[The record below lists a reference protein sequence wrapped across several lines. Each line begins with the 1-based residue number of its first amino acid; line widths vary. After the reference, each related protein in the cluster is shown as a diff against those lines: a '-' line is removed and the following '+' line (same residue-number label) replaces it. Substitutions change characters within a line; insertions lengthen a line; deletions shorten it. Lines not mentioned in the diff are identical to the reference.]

1 MVCNILC
8 CMNIYEETKMIMKKY
23 GLNFKKK
30 FGQNFLTSE
39 EILEEIIEKAEISKD
54 DIVLEI
60 GPGIGTLTAKL
71 LEKEAEVISVELDQ
85 ELIIPLKDRFFMYD
99 NFTIISADIL
109 KVDIYTEILRIL
121 KEKKKDLGNRKIKV
135 VANIPYYITT
145 PIIFKLLE
153 NRNIVSEIY
162 IMVQKEVAER
172 ICAKIGTKESSSI
185 TYMVSYYTE
194 YLWDIYVD
202 KTKFMPSPKVDSKV
216 IALRFR
222 EKPYPEVKNEELYFE
237 VIRSAFL
244 HRRKT
249 FLNSISASNKIDKK
263 IISNVMEELGID
275 LRIRAEKITDE
286 MYADIVDKYL
296 EKRR

>member
-1 MVCNILC
+1 
-8 CMNIYEETKMIMKKY
+8 MNIYEETKMIMKRY
-23 GLNFKKK
+23 NLDFKKK

-39 EILEEIIEKAEISKD
+39 EILEEIISKAKISKD
-54 DIVLEI
+54 DIILEI
-60 GPGIGTLTAKL
+60 GPGIGTLTSKL
-71 LEKEAEVISVELDQ
+71 LETGAEVISVEVDL
-85 ELIIPLKDRFFMYD
+85 ELIRPLKERFFMYN

-109 KVDIYTEILRIL
+109 KIDIYSEIVKIL
-121 KEKKKDLGNRKIKV
+121 ESKGKTLNDKKIKV

-145 PIIFKLLE
+145 PIMFKLLE
-153 NRNIVSEIY
+153 SRNIVSEIY

-185 TYMVSYYTE
+185 TYMVIYYTE

-202 KTKFMPSPKVDSKV
+202 KTKFVPSPKVDSKV
-216 IALRFR
+216 IALKFR

-237 VIRSAFL
+237 IIRSAFL

-263 IISNVMEELGID
+263 IISNIMEELGID
-275 LRIRAEKITDE
+275 LRIRAEKITDK
-286 MYADIVDKYL
+286 MYADIVDKYI

>member
-1 MVCNILC
+1 
-8 CMNIYEETKMIMKKY
+8 MNIYEETKMIMRKY
-23 GLNFKKK
+23 NLDFKKK

-39 EILEEIIEKAEISKD
+39 EILDEVISKANISKD
-54 DIVLEI
+54 DIILEI

-71 LEKEAEVISVELDQ
+71 LETGAEVISVEVDL
-85 ELIIPLKDRFFMYD
+85 ELVKPLKDRFFMYD
-99 NFTIISADIL
+99 NFTIISSDIL
-109 KVDIYTEILRIL
+109 KVDIYNEMVKILEN
-121 KEKKKDLGNRKIKV
+121 KGKKLDDRKVKV

-172 ICAKIGTKESSSI
+172 ICAKSGTKESSSI

-222 EKPYPEVKNEELYFE
+222 ESPYPEVKDEELYFE
-237 VIRSAFL
+237 IIRTAFL

-249 FLNSISASNKIDKK
+249 FLNSVSSSNKIDKNIVSK
-263 IISNVMEELGID
+263 ILEELGID
-275 LRIRAEKITDE
+275 LKIRAEKITDN
-286 MYADIVDKYL
+286 MYANIVEKYI

>member
-1 MVCNILC
+1 
-8 CMNIYEETKMIMKKY
+8 MNIYEETKMIMRKY
-23 GLNFKKK
+23 NLDFKKK

-39 EILEEIIEKAEISKD
+39 EILEEVISKAKISKD
-54 DIVLEI
+54 DIILEI
-60 GPGIGTLTAKL
+60 GPGIGTLTSKL
-71 LEKEAEVISVELDQ
+71 LETGAEVISVEVDL
-85 ELIIPLKDRFFMYD
+85 ELIQPLKDRFFMYD

-153 NRNIVSEIY
+153 NRNIVSDIY

-216 IALRFR
+216 IALKFR

-237 VIRSAFL
+237 IIRSAFL

-263 IISNVMEELGID
+263 IISSVMEELGID

-296 EKRR
+296 

>member
-1 MVCNILC
+1 
-8 CMNIYEETKMIMKKY
+8 MNIYEETKMMMKRY
-23 GLNFKKK
+23 NLDFKKK

-39 EILEEIIEKAEISKD
+39 EILKEIISKARISKD
-54 DIVLEI
+54 DIILEI
-60 GPGIGTLTAKL
+60 GPGIGTLTSKL
-71 LEKEAEVISVELDQ
+71 LETGAEVISVEVDL
-85 ELIIPLKDRFFMYD
+85 ELIRPLKERFFMYN

-109 KVDIYTEILRIL
+109 KIDIYSEIVKIL
-121 KEKKKDLGNRKIKV
+121 ESKGKTLNDKKIKV

-145 PIIFKLLE
+145 PIMFKLLE
-153 NRNIVSEIY
+153 SRNIVSEIY

-216 IALRFR
+216 IALKFR

-237 VIRSAFL
+237 IIRSAFL

-263 IISNVMEELGID
+263 IISNIMEELGID
-275 LRIRAEKITDE
+275 LRIRAEKITDK
-286 MYADIVDKYL
+286 MYADIVDKYI

>member
-1 MVCNILC
+1 
-8 CMNIYEETKMIMKKY
+8 MNIYEETKMIMRKY
-23 GLNFKKK
+23 NLDFKKK

-39 EILEEIIEKAEISKD
+39 EILDEVISKANISKD
-54 DIVLEI
+54 DIILEI

-71 LEKEAEVISVELDQ
+71 LETGAEVISVEVDL
-85 ELIIPLKDRFFMYD
+85 ELVKPLKDRFFMYD
-99 NFTIISADIL
+99 NFTIISSDIL
-109 KVDIYTEILRIL
+109 KVDIYNEMVKILEN
-121 KEKKKDLGNRKIKV
+121 KGKKLDDRKVKV

-202 KTKFMPSPKVDSKV
+202 KTKFIPSPKVDSKV

-222 EKPYPEVKNEELYFE
+222 ESPYPEVRDEELYFE
-237 VIRSAFL
+237 IIRTAFL

-249 FLNSISASNKIDKK
+249 FLNSVSSSNKIDKNIVSK
-263 IISNVMEELGID
+263 ILEELGID
-275 LRIRAEKITDE
+275 LKIRAEKITDN
-286 MYADIVDKYL
+286 MYANIVEKYM

>member
-1 MVCNILC
+1 
-8 CMNIYEETKMIMKKY
+8 MNIYEETKMIMRKY
-23 GLNFKKK
+23 NLDFKKK

-39 EILEEIIEKAEISKD
+39 EILEEVISKAKISKD
-54 DIVLEI
+54 DIILEI
-60 GPGIGTLTAKL
+60 GPGIGTLTSKL
-71 LEKEAEVISVELDQ
+71 LETGAEVISVEVDL
-85 ELIIPLKDRFFMYD
+85 ELIQPLKDRFFMYD

-153 NRNIVSEIY
+153 NRNIVSDIY

-216 IALRFR
+216 IALKFR

-237 VIRSAFL
+237 IIRSAFL
-244 HRRKT
+244 HRKKT

-263 IISNVMEELGID
+263 IISSVMEELGID

>member
-1 MVCNILC
+1 
-8 CMNIYEETKMIMKKY
+8 MNIYEETKMIMKRY
-23 GLNFKKK
+23 NLDFKKK

-39 EILEEIIEKAEISKD
+39 EILEKIISKAKISKD
-54 DIVLEI
+54 DIILEI
-60 GPGIGTLTAKL
+60 GPGIGTLTSKL
-71 LEKEAEVISVELDQ
+71 LETGAEVISVEVDL
-85 ELIIPLKDRFFMYD
+85 ELIRPLKERFFMYN

-109 KVDIYTEILRIL
+109 KIDIYSEIVKIL
-121 KEKKKDLGNRKIKV
+121 ESKGKTLNDKKIKV

-145 PIIFKLLE
+145 PIMFKLLE
-153 NRNIVSEIY
+153 SRNIVSEIY

-185 TYMVSYYTE
+185 TYMVIYYTE

-202 KTKFMPSPKVDSKV
+202 KTKFVPSPKVDSKV
-216 IALRFR
+216 IALKFR

-237 VIRSAFL
+237 IIRSAFL

-263 IISNVMEELGID
+263 IISNIMEELGID
-275 LRIRAEKITDE
+275 LRIRAEKITDK
-286 MYADIVDKYL
+286 MYADIVDKYI

>member
-1 MVCNILC
+1 
-8 CMNIYEETKMIMKKY
+8 MNIYEETKMIMRKY
-23 GLNFKKK
+23 NLDFKKK

-39 EILEEIIEKAEISKD
+39 EILEEVISKAKISKD
-54 DIVLEI
+54 DIILEI
-60 GPGIGTLTAKL
+60 GPGIGTLTSKL
-71 LEKEAEVISVELDQ
+71 LETGAEVISVEVDL
-85 ELIIPLKDRFFMYD
+85 ELIQPLKDRFFMYD

-109 KVDIYTEILRIL
+109 KVDIYNEILRIL
-121 KEKKKDLGNRKIKV
+121 KEKKKDLGNMKIKV

-216 IALRFR
+216 IALKFR

-237 VIRSAFL
+237 IIRSAFL

-263 IISNVMEELGID
+263 IISSVMEELGID

>member
-1 MVCNILC
+1 
-8 CMNIYEETKMIMKKY
+8 MNIYEETKMIMKKY
-23 GLNFKKK
+23 NLDFKKK

-39 EILEEIIEKAEISKD
+39 EILKEIISKARISKD
-54 DIVLEI
+54 DIILEI
-60 GPGIGTLTAKL
+60 GPGIGTLTSKL
-71 LEKEAEVISVELDQ
+71 LETGAEVISVEVDL
-85 ELIIPLKDRFFMYD
+85 ELIRPLKERFFMYN

-109 KVDIYTEILRIL
+109 KIDIYSEIVKIL
-121 KEKKKDLGNRKIKV
+121 ESKGKTLNDKKIKV

-145 PIIFKLLE
+145 PIMFKLLE
-153 NRNIVSEIY
+153 SRNIVSEIY

-202 KTKFMPSPKVDSKV
+202 KTKFVPSPKVDSKV
-216 IALRFR
+216 IALKFR

-237 VIRSAFL
+237 IIRSAFL

-263 IISNVMEELGID
+263 IISNIMEELGID
-275 LRIRAEKITDE
+275 LRIRAEKITDK
-286 MYADIVDKYL
+286 MYADIVDKYI

>member
-1 MVCNILC
+1 
-8 CMNIYEETKMIMKKY
+8 MNIYEETKMMMKRY
-23 GLNFKKK
+23 NLDFKKK

-39 EILEEIIEKAEISKD
+39 EILKEIISKARISKD
-54 DIVLEI
+54 DIILEI
-60 GPGIGTLTAKL
+60 GPGIGTLTSKL
-71 LEKEAEVISVELDQ
+71 LETGAEVISVEVDL
-85 ELIIPLKDRFFMYD
+85 ELIRPLKERFFMYN

-109 KVDIYTEILRIL
+109 KIDIYSEIVKIL
-121 KEKKKDLGNRKIKV
+121 ESKGKTLNDKKIKV
-135 VANIPYYITT
+135 VANIPYSITT
-145 PIIFKLLE
+145 PIMFKLLE
-153 NRNIVSEIY
+153 SRNIVSEIY

-202 KTKFMPSPKVDSKV
+202 KTKFVPSPKVDSKV
-216 IALRFR
+216 IALKFR

-237 VIRSAFL
+237 IIRSAFL

-263 IISNVMEELGID
+263 IISNIMEELGID
-275 LRIRAEKITDE
+275 LRIRAEKITDK
-286 MYADIVDKYL
+286 MYADIVDKYI

>member
-1 MVCNILC
+1 
-8 CMNIYEETKMIMKKY
+8 MNIYEETKMIMKRY
-23 GLNFKKK
+23 NLDFKKK

-39 EILEEIIEKAEISKD
+39 EILEEIISKAKISKD
-54 DIVLEI
+54 DIILEI
-60 GPGIGTLTAKL
+60 GPGIGTLTSKL
-71 LEKEAEVISVELDQ
+71 LETGAEVISVEVDL
-85 ELIIPLKDRFFMYD
+85 ELIRPLKERFFMYN

-109 KVDIYTEILRIL
+109 KIDIYSEIVKIL
-121 KEKKKDLGNRKIKV
+121 ESKGRTLNDKKIKV

-145 PIIFKLLE
+145 PIMFKLLE
-153 NRNIVSEIY
+153 SRNIVSEIY

-202 KTKFMPSPKVDSKV
+202 KTKFVPSPKVDSKV
-216 IALRFR
+216 IALKFR

-237 VIRSAFL
+237 IIRSVFL

-263 IISNVMEELGID
+263 IISSIMEELGID
-275 LRIRAEKITDE
+275 LRIRAEKITDK
-286 MYADIVDKYL
+286 MYADIVDKYI

>member
-1 MVCNILC
+1 
-8 CMNIYEETKMIMKKY
+8 MNIYEETKMIMRKY
-23 GLNFKKK
+23 NLDFKKK

-39 EILEEIIEKAEISKD
+39 EILDEVISKANISKD
-54 DIVLEI
+54 DIILEI

-71 LEKEAEVISVELDQ
+71 LETGAEVISVEVDL
-85 ELIIPLKDRFFMYD
+85 ELVKPLKDRFFMYD
-99 NFTIISADIL
+99 NFTIISSDIL
-109 KVDIYTEILRIL
+109 KVDIYNEMVKIL
-121 KEKKKDLGNRKIKV
+121 EKKGKKLDDRKIKV

-202 KTKFMPSPKVDSKV
+202 KTKFVPSPKVASKV
-216 IALRFR
+216 IALKFR

-237 VIRSAFL
+237 IIRSAFL

-263 IISNVMEELGID
+263 IISNIMEELGID
-275 LRIRAEKITDE
+275 LRIRAEKITDK
-286 MYADIVDKYL
+286 MYADIVDKYI

>member
-1 MVCNILC
+1 
-8 CMNIYEETKMIMKKY
+8 MNIYEETKMIMRKY
-23 GLNFKKK
+23 NLDFKKK

-39 EILEEIIEKAEISKD
+39 EILDEVISKANISKD
-54 DIVLEI
+54 DIILEI

-71 LEKEAEVISVELDQ
+71 LETGAEVISVEVDL
-85 ELIIPLKDRFFMYD
+85 ELVKPLKDRFFMYD
-99 NFTIISADIL
+99 NFTIISSDIL
-109 KVDIYTEILRIL
+109 KVDIYNEMVKI
-121 KEKKKDLGNRKIKV
+121 LGNKGKKLDDRKIKV

-222 EKPYPEVKNEELYFE
+222 ESPYPEVKDEELYFE
-237 VIRSAFL
+237 IIRTAFL

-249 FLNSISASNKIDKK
+249 FLNSVSSSNKIDKNIVSK
-263 IISNVMEELGID
+263 ILGELGID
-275 LRIRAEKITDE
+275 LKIRAEKITDN
-286 MYADIVDKYL
+286 MYANIVEKYI

>member
-1 MVCNILC
+1 
-8 CMNIYEETKMIMKKY
+8 MNIYEETKMIMRKY
-23 GLNFKKK
+23 NLDFKKK

-39 EILEEIIEKAEISKD
+39 EILEEVISKAKISKD
-54 DIVLEI
+54 DIILEI
-60 GPGIGTLTAKL
+60 GPGIGTLTSKL
-71 LEKEAEVISVELDQ
+71 LETGAEVISVEVDL
-85 ELIIPLKDRFFMYD
+85 ELIQPLKDRFFMYD

-237 VIRSAFL
+237 IIRSAFL

-249 FLNSISASNKIDKK
+249 FLNSISASNKIYKQS
-263 IISNVMEELGID
+263 ISSVMEELGID
-275 LRIRAEKITDE
+275 LRIRAEKITDK
-286 MYADIVDKYL
+286 MYADIVDKYI

>member
-1 MVCNILC
+1 
-8 CMNIYEETKMIMKKY
+8 MNIYEETKMIMRKY
-23 GLNFKKK
+23 NLDFKKK

-39 EILEEIIEKAEISKD
+39 EILEEVISKAKISKD
-54 DIVLEI
+54 DIILEI
-60 GPGIGTLTAKL
+60 GPGIGTLTSKL
-71 LEKEAEVISVELDQ
+71 LETGAEVISVEVDL
-85 ELIIPLKDRFFMYD
+85 ELIQPLKDRFFMYD

-185 TYMVSYYTE
+185 TYIVSYYTE

-237 VIRSAFL
+237 IIRSAFL

-263 IISNVMEELGID
+263 IISSVLEELGID

>member
-1 MVCNILC
+1 
-8 CMNIYEETKMIMKKY
+8 MNIYEETKMIMKRY
-23 GLNFKKK
+23 NLDFKKK

-39 EILEEIIEKAEISKD
+39 EILKEIISKARISKD
-54 DIVLEI
+54 DIILEI
-60 GPGIGTLTAKL
+60 GPGIGTLTSKL
-71 LEKEAEVISVELDQ
+71 LETGAEVISVEVDL
-85 ELIIPLKDRFFMYD
+85 ELIRPLKERFFMYN

-109 KVDIYTEILRIL
+109 KIDIYSEIVKIL
-121 KEKKKDLGNRKIKV
+121 ESKGKTLNDKKIKV

-145 PIIFKLLE
+145 PIMFKLLE
-153 NRNIVSEIY
+153 SRNIVSEIY

-185 TYMVSYYTE
+185 TYRVSYYTE

-202 KTKFMPSPKVDSKV
+202 KTKFVPSPKVDSKV
-216 IALRFR
+216 IALKFR

-237 VIRSAFL
+237 IIRSAFL

-263 IISNVMEELGID
+263 IISNIMEELGID
-275 LRIRAEKITDE
+275 LRIRAEKITDK
-286 MYADIVDKYL
+286 MYADIVDKYI

>member
-1 MVCNILC
+1 
-8 CMNIYEETKMIMKKY
+8 MNIYEETKMIMKRY
-23 GLNFKKK
+23 NLDFKKK

-39 EILEEIIEKAEISKD
+39 EILKEIISKARISKD
-54 DIVLEI
+54 DIILEI
-60 GPGIGTLTAKL
+60 GPGIGTLTSKL
-71 LEKEAEVISVELDQ
+71 LETGAEVISVEVDL
-85 ELIIPLKDRFFMYD
+85 ELIRPLKERFFMYN

-109 KVDIYTEILRIL
+109 KIDIYSEIVKIL
-121 KEKKKDLGNRKIKV
+121 ESKGKTLNDKKIKV

-145 PIIFKLLE
+145 PIMFKLLE
-153 NRNIVSEIY
+153 SRNIVSEIY

-172 ICAKIGTKESSSI
+172 IS
-185 TYMVSYYTE
+185 YMVSYYTE

-202 KTKFMPSPKVDSKV
+202 KTKFVPSPKVDSKV
-216 IALRFR
+216 IALKFR

-237 VIRSAFL
+237 IIRSAFL

-263 IISNVMEELGID
+263 IISNIMEELGID
-275 LRIRAEKITDE
+275 LRIRAEKITDKI
-286 MYADIVDKYL
+286 YSDILDKYI

>member
-1 MVCNILC
+1 
-8 CMNIYEETKMIMKKY
+8 MNIYEETKMIMRKY
-23 GLNFKKK
+23 NLDFKKK

-39 EILEEIIEKAEISKD
+39 EILEEVISKAKISKD
-54 DIVLEI
+54 DIILEI
-60 GPGIGTLTAKL
+60 GPGIGTLTSKL
-71 LEKEAEVISVELDQ
+71 LETGAEVISVEVDL
-85 ELIIPLKDRFFMYD
+85 ELIQPLKDRFFMYD

-237 VIRSAFL
+237 IIRSAFL

-263 IISNVMEELGID
+263 IISSVMEELGID
-275 LRIRAEKITDE
+275 LRIRAEKIIDE

>member
-1 MVCNILC
+1 
-8 CMNIYEETKMIMKKY
+8 MNIYEETKMIMRKY
-23 GLNFKKK
+23 NLDFKKK

-39 EILEEIIEKAEISKD
+39 EILEEVISKAKISKD
-54 DIVLEI
+54 DIILEI
-60 GPGIGTLTAKL
+60 GPGIGTLTSKL
-71 LEKEAEVISVELDQ
+71 LETGAEVISVEVDL
-85 ELIIPLKDRFFMYD
+85 ELIQPLKDRFFMYD

-121 KEKKKDLGNRKIKV
+121 KEKKKDLVNRKIKV

-237 VIRSAFL
+237 IIRSAFL

-263 IISNVMEELGID
+263 IISSVMEELGID

>member
-1 MVCNILC
+1 
-8 CMNIYEETKMIMKKY
+8 MNIYDETKMIMRKY
-23 GLNFKKK
+23 NLDFKKK

-39 EILEEIIEKAEISKD
+39 EILDEVISKANISKD
-54 DIVLEI
+54 DIILEI

-71 LEKEAEVISVELDQ
+71 LETGAEVISVEVDL
-85 ELIIPLKDRFFMYD
+85 ELVKPLKDRFFMYD
-99 NFTIISADIL
+99 NFTIISSDIL
-109 KVDIYTEILRIL
+109 KVDIYNEMVKI
-121 KEKKKDLGNRKIKV
+121 LGNKGKKLDDRKIKV

-222 EKPYPEVKNEELYFE
+222 ESPYPEVKDEELYFE
-237 VIRSAFL
+237 IIRTAFL

-249 FLNSISASNKIDKK
+249 FLNSVSSSNKIDKNIVSK
-263 IISNVMEELGID
+263 ILEELGID
-275 LRIRAEKITDE
+275 LKIRAEKITDN
-286 MYADIVDKYL
+286 MYANIVEKYI

>member
-1 MVCNILC
+1 
-8 CMNIYEETKMIMKKY
+8 MNIYEETKMIMRKY
-23 GLNFKKK
+23 NLDFKKK

-39 EILEEIIEKAEISKD
+39 EILEEVISKAKISKD
-54 DIVLEI
+54 DIILEI
-60 GPGIGTLTAKL
+60 GPGIGTLTSKL
-71 LEKEAEVISVELDQ
+71 LETGAEVISVEVDL
-85 ELIIPLKDRFFMYD
+85 ELIQPLKDRFFMYD

-202 KTKFMPSPKVDSKV
+202 KIKFMPSPKVDSKV
-216 IALRFR
+216 IALKFR

-237 VIRSAFL
+237 IIRSAFL

-263 IISNVMEELGID
+263 IISSVMEELGID

>member
-1 MVCNILC
+1 
-8 CMNIYEETKMIMKKY
+8 MNIYEETKMIMRKY
-23 GLNFKKK
+23 NLDFKKK

-39 EILEEIIEKAEISKD
+39 EILEEVISKAKISKD
-54 DIVLEI
+54 DIILEI
-60 GPGIGTLTAKL
+60 GPGIGTLTSKL
-71 LEKEAEVISVELDQ
+71 LETGAEVISVEVDL
-85 ELIIPLKDRFFMYD
+85 ELIQPLKDRFFMYD

-202 KTKFMPSPKVDSKV
+202 KTKFVPSPKVDSKV
-216 IALRFR
+216 IALKFR

-237 VIRSAFL
+237 IIRSAFL

-263 IISNVMEELGID
+263 IISNIMEELGID
-275 LRIRAEKITDE
+275 LRIRAEKITDK
-286 MYADIVDKYL
+286 MYADIVDKYI

>member
-1 MVCNILC
+1 
-8 CMNIYEETKMIMKKY
+8 MNIYEETKMIMRKY
-23 GLNFKKK
+23 NLDFKKK

-39 EILEEIIEKAEISKD
+39 EILEEVISKAKISKD
-54 DIVLEI
+54 DIILEI
-60 GPGIGTLTAKL
+60 GPGIGTLTSKL
-71 LEKEAEVISVELDQ
+71 LETGAEVISVEVDL
-85 ELIIPLKDRFFMYD
+85 ELIQPLKDRFFMYD

-109 KVDIYTEILRIL
+109 KVDIYNEILRIL

-237 VIRSAFL
+237 IIRSAFL

-263 IISNVMEELGID
+263 VISSVMEELGID

>member
-1 MVCNILC
+1 
-8 CMNIYEETKMIMKKY
+8 MNIYEETKMIMKRY
-23 GLNFKKK
+23 NLDFKKK

-39 EILEEIIEKAEISKD
+39 EILKEIISKARISKD
-54 DIVLEI
+54 DIILEI
-60 GPGIGTLTAKL
+60 GPGIGTLTSKL
-71 LEKEAEVISVELDQ
+71 LETGAEVISVEVDL
-85 ELIIPLKDRFFMYD
+85 ELIRPLKERFFMYN

-109 KVDIYTEILRIL
+109 KIDIYSEIVKIL
-121 KEKKKDLGNRKIKV
+121 ESKGKTLNDKKIKV

-145 PIIFKLLE
+145 PIMFKLLE
-153 NRNIVSEIY
+153 SRNIVSEIY

-202 KTKFMPSPKVDSKV
+202 KTKFVPSPKVDSKV
-216 IALRFR
+216 IALKFR

-237 VIRSAFL
+237 IIRSAFL

-263 IISNVMEELGID
+263 IISNIMEELGID
-275 LRIRAEKITDE
+275 LRIRAEKITDK
-286 MYADIVDKYL
+286 MYADIVDKYI

>member
-1 MVCNILC
+1 
-8 CMNIYEETKMIMKKY
+8 MNIYEETKMIMKKY
-23 GLNFKKK
+23 NLDFKKK

-39 EILEEIIEKAEISKD
+39 EILDEVISKANISKD
-54 DIVLEI
+54 DIILEI

-71 LEKEAEVISVELDQ
+71 LETGAEVISVEVDL
-85 ELIIPLKDRFFMYD
+85 ELVKPLKDRFFMYD
-99 NFTIISADIL
+99 NFTIISSDIL
-109 KVDIYTEILRIL
+109 KVDIYNEMVKIL
-121 KEKKKDLGNRKIKV
+121 EKKGKKLDDRKIKV

-222 EKPYPEVKNEELYFE
+222 ESPYPEVKDEELYFE
-237 VIRSAFL
+237 IIRTAFL

-249 FLNSISASNKIDKK
+249 FLNSISSSNKIDKNIVSK
-263 IISNVMEELGID
+263 ILEELGID
-275 LRIRAEKITDE
+275 LKIRAEKITDN
-286 MYADIVDKYL
+286 MYANIVEKYI

>member
-1 MVCNILC
+1 
-8 CMNIYEETKMIMKKY
+8 MNIYEETKMIMRKY
-23 GLNFKKK
+23 NLDFKKK

-39 EILEEIIEKAEISKD
+39 EILDEVISKANISKD
-54 DIVLEI
+54 DIILEI

-71 LEKEAEVISVELDQ
+71 LETGAEVISVEVDL
-85 ELIIPLKDRFFMYD
+85 ELVKPLKDRFFMYD
-99 NFTIISADIL
+99 NFTIISSDIL
-109 KVDIYTEILRIL
+109 KVDIYNEMVKIL
-121 KEKKKDLGNRKIKV
+121 EKKGKKLDDRKIKV

-222 EKPYPEVKNEELYFE
+222 ESPYPEVRDEELYFE
-237 VIRSAFL
+237 IIRTAFL

-249 FLNSISASNKIDKK
+249 FLNSVSSSNKIDKNIVSK
-263 IISNVMEELGID
+263 ILEELGID
-275 LRIRAEKITDE
+275 LKIRAEKITDN
-286 MYADIVDKYL
+286 MYANIVEKYI

>member
-1 MVCNILC
+1 
-8 CMNIYEETKMIMKKY
+8 MNIYEETKMIMRKY
-23 GLNFKKK
+23 NLDFKKK

-39 EILEEIIEKAEISKD
+39 EILDEVISKANISKD
-54 DIVLEI
+54 DIILEI

-71 LEKEAEVISVELDQ
+71 LETGAEVISVEVDL
-85 ELIIPLKDRFFMYD
+85 ELVKPLKDRFFMYD
-99 NFTIISADIL
+99 NFTIISSDIL
-109 KVDIYTEILRIL
+109 KVDIYNEMVKILEN
-121 KEKKKDLGNRKIKV
+121 KGKKLDDRKIKV

-222 EKPYPEVKNEELYFE
+222 ESPYPEVKDEELYFE
-237 VIRSAFL
+237 IIRTAFL

-249 FLNSISASNKIDKK
+249 FLNSVSSSNKIDKNIVSK
-263 IISNVMEELGID
+263 ILEELGID
-275 LRIRAEKITDE
+275 LKIRAEKITDN
-286 MYADIVDKYL
+286 MYANIVEKYM

>member
-1 MVCNILC
+1 
-8 CMNIYEETKMIMKKY
+8 MNIYEETKMIMRKY
-23 GLNFKKK
+23 NLDFKKK

-39 EILEEIIEKAEISKD
+39 EILEEVISKAKISKD
-54 DIVLEI
+54 DIILEI
-60 GPGIGTLTAKL
+60 GPGIGTLTSKL
-71 LEKEAEVISVELDQ
+71 LETGAEVISVEVDL
-85 ELIIPLKDRFFMYD
+85 ELIQPLKDRFFMYD

-216 IALRFR
+216 IALKFR

-237 VIRSAFL
+237 IIRSAFL

-263 IISNVMEELGID
+263 IISIVMEELGID

>member
-1 MVCNILC
+1 
-8 CMNIYEETKMIMKKY
+8 MNIYEETKMMMKRY
-23 GLNFKKK
+23 NLDFKKK

-39 EILEEIIEKAEISKD
+39 EILEEIISKAKISKD
-54 DIVLEI
+54 DIILEI
-60 GPGIGTLTAKL
+60 GPGIGTLTSKL
-71 LEKEAEVISVELDQ
+71 LETGAEVISVEVDL
-85 ELIIPLKDRFFMYD
+85 ELIRPLKERFFMYN

-109 KVDIYTEILRIL
+109 KIDIYSEIVKIL
-121 KEKKKDLGNRKIKV
+121 ESKGKTLNDKKIKV

-153 NRNIVSEIY
+153 SRNIVSEIY

-202 KTKFMPSPKVDSKV
+202 KTKFIPSPKVDSKV
-216 IALRFR
+216 IALKFR

-237 VIRSAFL
+237 IIRSAFL

-263 IISNVMEELGID
+263 IISNIMEELGID
-275 LRIRAEKITDE
+275 LRIRAEKITDK
-286 MYADIVDKYL
+286 MYADIVDKYI

>member
-1 MVCNILC
+1 
-8 CMNIYEETKMIMKKY
+8 MNIYEETKMIMRKY
-23 GLNFKKK
+23 NLDFKKK

-39 EILEEIIEKAEISKD
+39 EILDEVILKANISKD
-54 DIVLEI
+54 DIILEI

-71 LEKEAEVISVELDQ
+71 LETGAEVISVEVDL
-85 ELIIPLKDRFFMYD
+85 ELVKPLKDRFFMYD
-99 NFTIISADIL
+99 NFTIISSDIL
-109 KVDIYTEILRIL
+109 KVDIYNEMVKIL
-121 KEKKKDLGNRKIKV
+121 EKKGKKLDDRKIKV

-222 EKPYPEVKNEELYFE
+222 ESPYPEVKDEELYFE
-237 VIRSAFL
+237 IIRTAFL

-249 FLNSISASNKIDKK
+249 FLNSISSSNKIDKNIVSK
-263 IISNVMEELGID
+263 ILEELGID
-275 LRIRAEKITDE
+275 LKIRAEKITDN
-286 MYADIVDKYL
+286 MYANIVEKYI

>member
-1 MVCNILC
+1 
-8 CMNIYEETKMIMKKY
+8 MNIYEETKMIMKRY
-23 GLNFKKK
+23 NLDFKKK

-39 EILEEIIEKAEISKD
+39 EILKEIISKARISKD
-54 DIVLEI
+54 DIILEI
-60 GPGIGTLTAKL
+60 GPGIGTLTSKL
-71 LEKEAEVISVELDQ
+71 LETGAEVISVEVDL
-85 ELIIPLKDRFFMYD
+85 ELIRPLKERFFMYN

-109 KVDIYTEILRIL
+109 KIDIYSEIVKIL
-121 KEKKKDLGNRKIKV
+121 ESKGKTLNDKKIKV

-145 PIIFKLLE
+145 PIMFKLLE
-153 NRNIVSEIY
+153 SRNIVSEIY

-202 KTKFMPSPKVDSKV
+202 KTKFVPSPKVDSKV
-216 IALRFR
+216 IALKFR

-237 VIRSAFL
+237 IIRSAFL

-263 IISNVMEELGID
+263 VISNIMEELGID
-275 LRIRAEKITDE
+275 LRIRAEKITDK
-286 MYADIVDKYL
+286 MYADIVDKYI

>member
-1 MVCNILC
+1 
-8 CMNIYEETKMIMKKY
+8 MNIYEETKMIMKRY
-23 GLNFKKK
+23 NLDFKKK

-39 EILEEIIEKAEISKD
+39 EILKEIISKAKISKD
-54 DIVLEI
+54 DIILEI
-60 GPGIGTLTAKL
+60 GPGIGTLTSKL
-71 LEKEAEVISVELDQ
+71 LETGAEVISVEVDL
-85 ELIIPLKDRFFMYD
+85 ELIRPLKERFFMYN

-109 KVDIYTEILRIL
+109 KIDIYSEIVKIL
-121 KEKKKDLGNRKIKV
+121 ESKGKTLNDKKIKV

-202 KTKFMPSPKVDSKV
+202 KIKFVPSPKVDSKV
-216 IALRFR
+216 IALKFR

-237 VIRSAFL
+237 IIRSAFL

-263 IISNVMEELGID
+263 IISNIMEELGID
-275 LRIRAEKITDE
+275 LRIRAEKITDK
-286 MYADIVDKYL
+286 MYADIVDKYI

>member
-1 MVCNILC
+1 
-8 CMNIYEETKMIMKKY
+8 MNIYEETKMMMKRY
-23 GLNFKKK
+23 NLDFKKK

-39 EILEEIIEKAEISKD
+39 EILKEIISKARISKD
-54 DIVLEI
+54 DIILEI
-60 GPGIGTLTAKL
+60 GPGIGTLTSKL
-71 LEKEAEVISVELDQ
+71 LETGAEVISVEVDL
-85 ELIIPLKDRFFMYD
+85 ELIRPLKERFFMYN

-109 KVDIYTEILRIL
+109 KIDIYSEIVKIL
-121 KEKKKDLGNRKIKV
+121 ESKGKTLNDKKIKV

-145 PIIFKLLE
+145 PIMFKLLE
-153 NRNIVSEIY
+153 SRNIVSEIY

-202 KTKFMPSPKVDSKV
+202 KIKFVPSPKVDSKV
-216 IALRFR
+216 IALKFR

-237 VIRSAFL
+237 IIRSAFL

-263 IISNVMEELGID
+263 IISNIMEELGID
-275 LRIRAEKITDE
+275 LRIRAEKITDK
-286 MYADIVDKYL
+286 MYADIVDKYI

>member
-1 MVCNILC
+1 
-8 CMNIYEETKMIMKKY
+8 MNIYEETKMIMKRY
-23 GLNFKKK
+23 NLDFKKK
-30 FGQNFLTSE
+30 FGQNFLTAE
-39 EILEEIIEKAEISKD
+39 EILEEIISKAKISKD
-54 DIVLEI
+54 DIILEI
-60 GPGIGTLTAKL
+60 GPGIGTLTSKL
-71 LEKEAEVISVELDQ
+71 LETGAEVISVEVDL
-85 ELIIPLKDRFFMYD
+85 ELIRPLKERFFMYN

-109 KVDIYTEILRIL
+109 KIDIYSEIVKIL
-121 KEKKKDLGNRKIKV
+121 ESKGKTLNDKKIKV

-145 PIIFKLLE
+145 PIMFKLLE
-153 NRNIVSEIY
+153 SRNIVSEIY

-202 KTKFMPSPKVDSKV
+202 KTKFVPSPKVDSKV
-216 IALRFR
+216 LALKFR

-237 VIRSAFL
+237 IIRSAFL

-263 IISNVMEELGID
+263 IISNIMEELGID
-275 LRIRAEKITDE
+275 LRIRAEKITDK
-286 MYADIVDKYL
+286 MYADIVDKYI

>member
-1 MVCNILC
+1 
-8 CMNIYEETKMIMKKY
+8 MNIYEETKMIMRKY
-23 GLNFKKK
+23 NLDFKKK

-39 EILEEIIEKAEISKD
+39 EILEEVISKAKISKD
-54 DIVLEI
+54 DIILEI
-60 GPGIGTLTAKL
+60 GPGIGTLTSKL
-71 LEKEAEVISVELDQ
+71 LETGAEVISVEVDL
-85 ELIIPLKDRFFMYD
+85 ELIQPLKDRFFMYN

-172 ICAKIGTKESSSI
+172 ICAKIGTTESSSI

-216 IALRFR
+216 IALKFR

-237 VIRSAFL
+237 IIRSAFL

-263 IISNVMEELGID
+263 IISSIMEELGID

-296 EKRR
+296 EKRRER

>member
-1 MVCNILC
+1 
-8 CMNIYEETKMIMKKY
+8 MNIYEETKMIMRKY
-23 GLNFKKK
+23 NLDFKKK

-39 EILEEIIEKAEISKD
+39 EILEEVISKAKISKD
-54 DIVLEI
+54 DIILEI
-60 GPGIGTLTAKL
+60 GPGIGTLTSKL
-71 LEKEAEVISVELDQ
+71 LETGAEVISVEVDL
-85 ELIIPLKDRFFMYD
+85 ELIQPLKDRFFMYD

-109 KVDIYTEILRIL
+109 KVDIYNEILRIL
-121 KEKKKDLGNRKIKV
+121 KEKKKDLGNMKIKV

-237 VIRSAFL
+237 IIRSAFL

-263 IISNVMEELGID
+263 IISSVMEELGID

>member
-1 MVCNILC
+1 
-8 CMNIYEETKMIMKKY
+8 MNIYEETKMIMRKY
-23 GLNFKKK
+23 NLDFKKK

-39 EILEEIIEKAEISKD
+39 EILEEVISKAKISKD
-54 DIVLEI
+54 DIILEI
-60 GPGIGTLTAKL
+60 GPGIGTLTSKL
-71 LEKEAEVISVELDQ
+71 LETGAEVISVEVDL
-85 ELIIPLKDRFFMYD
+85 ELIQPLKDRFFMYD

-121 KEKKKDLGNRKIKV
+121 KEKKKYLGNRKIKV

-202 KTKFMPSPKVDSKV
+202 KTKFIPSPKVDSKV

-237 VIRSAFL
+237 IIRSAFL

>member
-1 MVCNILC
+1 
-8 CMNIYEETKMIMKKY
+8 MNIYEETKMMMKRY
-23 GLNFKKK
+23 NLDFKKK

-39 EILEEIIEKAEISKD
+39 EILKEIISKARISKD
-54 DIVLEI
+54 DIILEI
-60 GPGIGTLTAKL
+60 GPGIGTLTSKL
-71 LEKEAEVISVELDQ
+71 LETGAEVISVEVDL
-85 ELIIPLKDRFFMYD
+85 ELIRPLKERFFMYN
-99 NFTIISADIL
+99 NFTIISSDIL
-109 KVDIYTEILRIL
+109 KIDIYSEIVKIL
-121 KEKKKDLGNRKIKV
+121 ESKGKTLNDKKIKV

-145 PIIFKLLE
+145 PIMFKLLE
-153 NRNIVSEIY
+153 SRNIVSEIY

-202 KTKFMPSPKVDSKV
+202 KTKFVPSPKVDSKV
-216 IALRFR
+216 IALKFR

-237 VIRSAFL
+237 IIRSAFL

-263 IISNVMEELGID
+263 IISNIMEELGID
-275 LRIRAEKITDE
+275 LRIRAEKITDK
-286 MYADIVDKYL
+286 MYADIVDKYI

>member
-1 MVCNILC
+1 
-8 CMNIYEETKMIMKKY
+8 MNIYEETKMIMKKY
-23 GLNFKKK
+23 NLDFKKK

-39 EILEEIIEKAEISKD
+39 EILDEVISKANISKD
-54 DIVLEI
+54 DIILEI

-71 LEKEAEVISVELDQ
+71 LETGAEVISVEVDL
-85 ELIIPLKDRFFMYD
+85 ELVKPLKDRFFMYD
-99 NFTIISADIL
+99 NFTIISSDIL
-109 KVDIYTEILRIL
+109 KVDIYNEMVKILEN
-121 KEKKKDLGNRKIKV
+121 KGKKLDDRKIKV

-222 EKPYPEVKNEELYFE
+222 ESPYPEVKDEELYFE
-237 VIRSAFL
+237 IIRTAFL

-249 FLNSISASNKIDKK
+249 FLNSVSSSNKIDKNIVSK
-263 IISNVMEELGID
+263 ILEELGID
-275 LRIRAEKITDE
+275 LKIRAEKITDN
-286 MYADIVDKYL
+286 MYANIVEKYM